1 MGSIG
6 TSTTHLSK
14 CDDLTQNLKRGND
27 TIYGGEGFDILFG
40 AQGNDLIF
48 SADGAT
54 VAAREDIRGSR
65 MFGGADN
72 DTIHGSNR
80 WDRMQGG
87 AGNDRLFGYEGRD
100 WMRAGAGIDTVT
112 VTVTVTGGNNIDD
125 VHGGNGNDQ
134 IIVDGDDIVRGGAGA
149 RDVCTI
155 AAGANPSPL
164 ISCEILN

>member
-54 VAAREDIRGSR
+54 TVAREDIRGAR
-65 MFGGADN
+65 MFG
-72 DTIHGSNR
+72 
-80 WDRMQGG
+80 
-87 AGNDRLFGYEGRD
+87 
-100 WMRAGAGIDTVT
+100 
-112 VTVTVTGGNNIDD
+112 
-125 VHGGNGNDQ
+125 
-134 IIVDGDDIVRGGAGA
+134 
-149 RDVCTI
+149 TI
-155 AAGANPSPL
+155 AAGANPSPRSL
-164 ISCEILN
+164 AAKFSTEPPRGAQLSL